1 MTNPRL
7 PRFFLPILCAASPL
21 LAQGE
26 VELRVTAK
34 KGGSIW
40 LQQTQKQEQTIDMGG
55 QQMETSQTTTRVVEV
70 TIKDVDDKGNLTVET
85 KIARIH
91 GNMEMPQ
98 MGEMEFD
105 SAAPAEEAD
114 DSGMAGMMSMMTK
127 SMMVGAGKSFTAKVD
142 SQGKVVELLDGAA
155 ELLKGGG
162 NRMMGGSSIDEGTLK
177 QIVQNAFGMLPEKPV
192 AVGGKWAHTQSD
204 TRGRGP
210 IEHKLELTLAKADA
224 DLIEI
229 TATGTVAKPES
240 KKEGKDEPEAGGDQ
254 AAAARQIMDS
264 MKVSNG
270 KVSGMQRISRQDGFV
285 VETTSTVTMDV
296 EASSPMGEMQMS
308 VKTTSSTKRC
318 TAEDAAPKKKAAPA
332 KDEGKKE
339 GAKEAGK

>member
-1 MTNPRL
+1 MTNPRIAL
-7 PRFFLPILCAASPL
+7 FFLPILCAASHL
-21 LAQGE
+21 AAQGE

-34 KGGSIW
+34 KGSSIW
-40 LQQTQKQEQTIDMGG
+40 LTQTQKQEQTIDMAG
-55 QQMETSQTTTRVVEV
+55 QQMETSQSTTRVVEV
-70 TIKDVDDKGNLTVET
+70 TVKDVDDKGNLTVET

-114 DSGMAGMMSMMTK
+114 DNGMAGMMAMMTK
-127 SMMVGAGKSFTAKVD
+127 SLMVGAGKSFTAKVS

-155 ELLKGGG
+155 DLLKGGG
-162 NRMMGGSSIDEGTLK
+162 NRMMGGPSIDEGTLK
-177 QIVQNAFGMLPEKPV
+177 QIVQSAFGTLPEKPI
-192 AVGGKWAHTQSD
+192 AVGGKWSHTQND

-224 DLIEI
+224 EQFEI
-229 TATGTVAKPES
+229 TATGTVAKPEG
-240 KKEGKDEPEAGGDQ
+240 KKEGKDAPEAGDEQ

-285 VETTSTVTMDV
+285 VEATNTVTMDV

-308 VKTTSSTKRC
+308 VKTVSTTKR
-318 TAEDAAPKKKAAPA
+318 ASADDAAPKKKAEKA
-332 KDEGKKE
+332 KDEGKKDD
-339 GAKEAGK
+339 GKEAGK